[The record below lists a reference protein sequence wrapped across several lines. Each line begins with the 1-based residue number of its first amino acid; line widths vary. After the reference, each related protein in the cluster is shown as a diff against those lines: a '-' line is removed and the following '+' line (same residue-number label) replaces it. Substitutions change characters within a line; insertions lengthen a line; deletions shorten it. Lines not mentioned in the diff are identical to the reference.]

1 MRSSVWVI
9 SGPAGVGKGT
19 LVARLK
25 ELHPDIVVSVSATT
39 RSPRPDEVN
48 GQSYYFVD
56 DAEFDRL
63 IASGELLEWAEVHG
77 AARYG
82 TPRAPVLAA
91 VDSGRTVI
99 LEIDLQGAEQVRYT
113 MPQARR
119 IFIAPPSWEELV
131 RRLKS
136 RGTET
141 PAQQQRRLETARHE
155 LASAPEFD
163 FVVVNGQVDT
173 AVRDLVAL
181 ISL

>member
-39 RSPRPDEVN
+39 RSPRPGEVN

-63 IASGELLEWAEVHG
+63 IATGELLEWAEVHG

-82 TPRAPVLAA
+82 TPRGPVLAA
-91 VDSGRTVI
+91 VDSGHTVI
-99 LEIDLQGAEQVRYT
+99 LEIDLQGAEQVRHT

-131 RRLKS
+131 RRLKT

-141 PAQQQRRLETARHE
+141 PDQQRRRLETAKHE

-163 FVVVNGQVDT
+163 FVVVNREVDT
-173 AVRDLVAL
+173 AVQDLVAL
-181 ISL
+181 IGL